1 MEKSA
6 LGMTTKDILK
16 IFNDSQIQ
24 AYQALWDGLMK
35 FLSSN
40 WLSVFL
46 LFLFLFIF
54 SLARAINGRWGMF
67 GSMLYNYLY
76 WGILFILGLIFG
88 PKIFANLFIDIALFI
103 LYLICYAL
111 VGRILTVLH
120 LKK

>member
-35 FLSSN
+35 FLSLN

-46 LFLFLFIF
+46 FFLFLFIF

-67 GSMLYNYLY
+67 GSILYNYLY

-103 LYLICYAL
+103 LYLVCYAL
-111 VGRILTVLH
+111 VGRILKVLH